1 MSDYTDLMETLY
13 ATVFWG
19 AAFIGIGYAGSLWTL
34 SRDQL
39 AELEVCR
46 AIPVQTEIDCAA
58 AERVA
63 ICAADN
69 PGQKCEIIREVAK

>member
-1 MSDYTDLMETLY
+1 MSDYADLIETLY
-13 ATVFWG
+13 AAVAWG
-19 AAFIGIGYAGSLWTL
+19 CAVIGIGYAGSLWTL

-39 AELEVCR
+39 AELEAFR

-69 PGQKCEIIREVAK
+69 PGQKCEIISEVAK

>member
-13 ATVFWG
+13 AIVFWG

-34 SRDQL
+34 SREQL
-39 AELEVCR
+39 IELEAFR
-46 AIPVQTEIDCAA
+46 AIPAQTEIDCAA

-63 ICAADN
+63 ICATDN
-69 PGQKCEIIREVAK
+69 PGQKCEIISEGAK